1 MIEEADVVS
10 DWQRPG
16 YDVAASTIGVFDGDL
31 LIAYA
36 ELSGGDRGDAAVD
49 PAYRGAG
56 IGTFLATWMQE
67 QARARGLHVI
77 GMPVPKGSSGD
88 RLLEHLGYR
97 IRWTSWALALPEGR
111 VIEARTPSRVRS
123 GPRTRPT
130 IGESGRS
137 SDAFLEW
144 AVRDRQSFE
153 DFSAQILQRPG
164 FEPWNLRVVTNGN
177 GEVLGAAL
185 ILLADEVGFV
195 ERIAVRNDQ
204 RGLGLGQLSWPA
216 RLRRPRK
223 MGLPGR
229 SSPRIPYRCARPLR
243 ERGDGGDFC
252 LGEPGHRSLIAG
264 AWRSSARP
272 VL

>member
-1 MIEEADVVS
+1 M
-10 DWQRPG
+10 
-16 YDVAASTIGVFDGDL
+16 FDGDL

-49 PAYRGAG
+49 PAYRGRESAPSWPPG
-56 IGTFLATWMQE
+56 CRSRLG
-67 QARARGLHVI
+67 RGLHVI

-88 RLLEHLGYR
+88 RLLEHLGYG
-97 IRWTSWALALPEGR
+97 SDGR
-111 VIEARTPSRVRS
+111 VGRSPCPKAGSSRRERSLPGTRS

-204 RGLGLGQLSWPA
+204 RG
-216 RLRRPRK
+216 R
-223 MGLPGR
+223 
-229 SSPRIPYRCARPLR
+229 ARPALLAGR
-243 ERGDGGDFC
+243 VCAGQENGAT
-252 LGEPGHRSLIAG
+252 RSELSTDSVPVRSASTR
-264 AWRSSARP
+264 AWGWR
-272 VL
+272 